1 MSASAS
7 SRGPTPPPTSPRHG
21 SPQPQNLPAGEL
33 TEALKNTGMSAPYN
47 PLLQAVEAT
56 GRTRG
61 SSATPILQSA
71 RLSLASGIK
80 TSSMTEGNN
89 YLAQPYGYSHYP
101 TVGHSQQGPCSQ
113 TYGNQ
118 PRQSQ
123 QPPLSSN
130 QRYLRG
136 SLSSRSPSSNPR
148 KISSM
153 RSTIVSSSVSY
164 EE

>member
-21 SPQPQNLPAGEL
+21 SPQPQSLPAGEL
-33 TEALKNTGMSAPYN
+33 TEALKNTGISAPYN

-61 SSATPILQSA
+61 SSATPILQTA
-71 RLSLASGIK
+71 RLSLASGIN
-80 TSSMTEGNN
+80 TSRMTEGNN
-89 YLAQPYGYSHYP
+89 YLVQSYGYSHYP
-101 TVGHSQQGPCSQ
+101 TIGHLQQGPRNQ

-123 QPPLSSN
+123 QPPLSTN
-130 QRYLRG
+130 QGYPRR
-136 SLSSRSPSSNPR
+136 SLSSQSPSSNR
-148 KISSM
+148 AKISSM

-164 EE
+164 EG